1 MSDMGRPN
9 IVAVQRDFRKP
20 FRPSQIP
27 AVITPQWGAEAR
39 GQTMRRRKFI
49 TILGGAATWPMMVRA
64 QAAPSVIG
72 FLHEGLPAPLP
83 LTSAFRQGLLEAGV
97 SEGSVTIENRWAE
110 GHYDRLP
117 ALAADLIEQRAP
129 IIVAAYLVAAL
140 AAKAATQT
148 IPIVFVTGSD
158 PVAAGLVS
166 SLARPTSNLTGIAF
180 MFTRLGPKNLAT
192 LHELLPF
199 ARVIGALVNSNN
211 PNAEP
216 QIRDLQVA
224 APALGLQV
232 IILRAG
238 SARDVDSIFSNLEAQ
253 KIEALFVTADG
264 FFFGLQ
270 DQIVSLAA
278 RYKVPTVYPLNDY
291 VVAGG
296 LISYGASR
304 ADSFRQAG
312 IYVGRILK
320 GAHPSDLPVLQSAKF
335 QLVINLKTAKALG
348 LSIPATLLAT
358 ADEVIE

>member
-1 MSDMGRPN
+1 
-9 IVAVQRDFRKP
+9 
-20 FRPSQIP
+20 
-27 AVITPQWGAEAR
+27 
-39 GQTMRRRKFI
+39 
-49 TILGGAATWPMMVRA
+49 
-64 QAAPSVIG
+64 
-72 FLHEGLPAPLP
+72 
-83 LTSAFRQGLLEAGV
+83 
-97 SEGSVTIENRWAE
+97 
-110 GHYDRLP
+110 
-117 ALAADLIEQRAP
+117 LIEQRAP